1 MTEFGVPAGGVR
13 VDKYPQTILTLSAA
27 GEVPPEPSGVVTDP
41 LLAEDADAADLIASL
56 LRAGRLEDIID
67 YVWPET
73 DR

>member
-13 VDKYPQTILTLSAA
+13 VGETPKSYLTLSAST
-27 GEVPPEPSGVVTDP
+27 EVPPERSGAVTDP